1 MKRNFKAVLTIM
13 FILMLIINFIGERGA
28 LLEDFDVP
36 TALGFDL
43 RKELKDDVTY
53 SMSARIYSL
62 ESKSKASS
70 ESKILWGEGSSIGEV
85 REDRQLRSSKKFILG
100 LERAL
105 IISEEYARY
114 GVENIIDIL
123 LNNYQVNDHAKMVIC
138 SGKAKDMLDYESKRY
153 SIEDEVVGDMIEN
166 AKESNF
172 FHENYS
178 FGEFII
184 ISSSEGR
191 NAVLPY
197 IEPTKDG
204 IEITGMAIFD
214 KNKMIEKI
222 GIENTRILNILRGNG
237 GQGVLT
243 LQKSSKEYI
252 NYRAKVKR
260 KVPCNRHEDKYKFTI
275 ELNFTGD
282 IISNELYKDSN
293 KNPQPLKEFQYE
305 MERQIEK
312 QCMDFINKMRE
323 NYPVDVLD
331 IGKVAVAKYGRGK
344 GIDWNEEIIN
354 SIIEVKAKVKINN
367 QGRGDY

>member
-1 MKRNFKAVLTIM
+1 MKRNFKPVVITM

-36 TALGFDL
+36 IALGFDL
-43 RKELKDDVTY
+43 RRESEDEATY
-53 SMSARIYSL
+53 SMSARIFSS
-62 ESKSKASS
+62 ENKSKASN
-70 ESKILWGEGSSIGEV
+70 ESKILWGEGRNIGEV

-100 LERAL
+100 LEKAL
-105 IISEEYARY
+105 IISEDYARY

-123 LNNYQVNDHAKMVIC
+123 LNSYQVNDHAKMVIC
-138 SGKAKDMLDYESKRY
+138 SGKAKNMLEYESKRY
-153 SIEDEVVGDMIEN
+153 SIEDEVVGDMIEH

-197 IEPTKDG
+197 IETTEEG

-214 KNKMIEKI
+214 KNKMIGKI
-222 GIENTRILNILRGNG
+222 DIEDTRILNILRGKG
-237 GQGVLT
+237 GEGVLS

-252 NYRAKVKR
+252 NYRAKVNR
-260 KVPCNRHEDKYKFTI
+260 KVTCNKEEEKYKFTI

-282 IISNELYKDSN
+282 IVSNELYKDSN
-293 KNPQPLKEFQYE
+293 KNPQVLKEFQYD

-312 QCMDFINKMRE
+312 QCMDFINKIRE
-323 NYPVDVLD
+323 NYSVDVLD
-331 IGKVAVAKYGRGK
+331 IGKVAVGKYGRDK
-344 GIDWNEEIIN
+344 NVDWNKEFIN
-354 SIIEVKAKVKINN
+354 SLIEVKAKVRVNN